1 MSRLRVQFPGAL
13 FVSLG
18 PPQTPDLFDDIVDT
32 PNDMSRLHTS
42 ILGRL
47 AS

>member
-1 MSRLRVQFPGAL
+1 MARLRATYPGAL

-18 PPQTPDLFDDIVDT
+18 LPRSPHYFDDIVET
-32 PNDMSRLHTS
+32 PNDMVRLRTS